1 MLHLRKV
8 AKDVRALGAT
18 APLRA
23 VYEASKRTG
32 FHSVLFR
39 ESQGRSQYTSM
50 PIPFGVHLP
59 TSEEARSRCLDDAAE
74 IISKGSR
81 VFGRRVET
89 GLRAS
94 WAMDPLTSQ
103 SWPTALPWWKIDI
116 RTDQRLS
123 DVKYVWEAARHRDLV
138 VLARAAVLD
147 PAGPWLHALQA
158 ALERWCAEC
167 RPERG
172 VNWYS
177 SLELAL
183 RAIAW
188 NQVLSLVGDRLPREL
203 RAELDGQLVA
213 SARHLVVELPYTL
226 SSMKNNHLLGDGLG
240 LVVLG
245 RMFPTHP
252 RANMWEKVG
261 SAAFM
266 KQLARHMHADGSMIE
281 DSLSYHRFVLEML
294 AVRVLLGD
302 APAVVTQAMAAAARH
317 LVDLGVGLGPIPQYG
332 DWDEGRVL
340 ADSAPAG
347 SVVGSAY
354 LGLALTGQF
363 VPSSAWAACD
373 ELAWYAS
380 EPYEAAAP
388 ESESIAAPTT
398 WSAGYFRGVR
408 RGEYAVWLKAGSGPS
423 HQHADVGSIWLQ
435 KSGQWITQD
444 PGTGTYNGEL
454 SIRNGFRT
462 SAAHPVWRPDGL
474 DQLIPHRAFRWTRS
488 VRSGSAEPATFAGT
502 NVLFTCHDAFVSDGA
517 GIVSRVVIVS
527 DDYVVIADNLKQ
539 TDGHKWRQT
548 LPLGKNVDASDFF
561 GITEPLSWQGS
572 DEPYR
577 GWHSDTYGSVTP
589 STWLELSATDAWT
602 VWGTGRPP
610 VMERSG
616 NDVIIGGVRLSAS
629 YSPDGATL
637 SMVGDA
643 GTLELV
649 ANLD

>member
-59 TSEEARSRCLDDAAE
+59 SSEEARSRCLDDAAE

-94 WAMDPLTSQ
+94 WAMDPLPSQ

-266 KQLARHMHADGSMIE
+266 KATGPTHACRRLDDR
-281 DSLSYHRFVLEML
+281 DSLSYHRFVLKCSPCGL
-294 AVRVLLGD
+294 AAMPPLLLPGNGRCGASPRGPRGRVGTHSTVWRLG
-302 APAVVTQAMAAAARH
+302 R
-317 LVDLGVGLGPIPQYG
+317 
-332 DWDEGRVL
+332 GRVL

-363 VPSSAWAACD
+363 VPSS
-373 ELAWYAS
+373 
-380 EPYEAAAP
+380 
-388 ESESIAAPTT
+388 
-398 WSAGYFRGVR
+398 
-408 RGEYAVWLKAGSGPS
+408 
-423 HQHADVGSIWLQ
+423 VGS
-435 KSGQWITQD
+435 
-444 PGTGTYNGEL
+444 
-454 SIRNGFRT
+454 
-462 SAAHPVWRPDGL
+462 
-474 DQLIPHRAFRWTRS
+474 
-488 VRSGSAEPATFAGT
+488 
-502 NVLFTCHDAFVSDGA
+502 
-517 GIVSRVVIVS
+517 
-527 DDYVVIADNLKQ
+527 
-539 TDGHKWRQT
+539 
-548 LPLGKNVDASDFF
+548 
-561 GITEPLSWQGS
+561 
-572 DEPYR
+572 
-577 GWHSDTYGSVTP
+577 
-589 STWLELSATDAWT
+589 
-602 VWGTGRPP
+602 
-610 VMERSG
+610 M
-616 NDVIIGGVRLSAS
+616 
-629 YSPDGATL
+629 
-637 SMVGDA
+637 
-643 GTLELV
+643 
-649 ANLD
+649 